1 MKIIQNDHME
11 GEKGKSRKT
20 NENQKLE
27 KHTRVQFIELKSS
40 PHTLIIGS
48 PISPFPK
55 RRRECQPCIA
65 RAAASLSA
73 LPDPKA

>member
-1 MKIIQNDHME
+1 ME
-11 GEKGKSRKT
+11 GEKGKT

-27 KHTRVQFIELKSS
+27 NTQVQFIELKSY

>member
-1 MKIIQNDHME
+1 MITWKEKKAKPMKTKNWKNTQ
-11 GEKGKSRKT
+11 
-20 NENQKLE
+20 
-27 KHTRVQFIELKSS
+27 VQFIELKSY